1 MEQKQK
7 PLLIVAEDVESEA
20 LGTLIINK
28 LRAGIKVGWFCQV
41 SVFGTI
47 SVVLIG
53 TVFRSVLSKLLVLE
67 KTGRQTY
74 RTLLSLL
81 EER

>member
-1 MEQKQK
+1 MDQKQK

-28 LRAGIKVGWFCQV
+28 LRAGIKVGWFSQV
-41 SVFGTI
+41 SAFGTI

>member
-1 MEQKQK
+1 M
-7 PLLIVAEDVESEA
+7 ESEA

-28 LRAGIKVGWFCQV
+28 LHAGIKVGWFCQV
-41 SVFGTI
+41 SVFGNI

-53 TVFRSVLSKLLVLE
+53 TVFRSAPSKLLVLE

>member
-1 MEQKQK
+1 M
-7 PLLIVAEDVESEA
+7 ESEA

-28 LRAGIKVGWFCQV
+28 LHAGIKVGWFCQV

-67 KTGRQTY
+67 KTDVSVVHFV
-74 RTLLSLL
+74 SLYNSK
-81 EER
+81 

>member
-1 MEQKQK
+1 LTE
-7 PLLIVAEDVESEA
+7 VTS
-20 LGTLIINK
+20 
-28 LRAGIKVGWFCQV
+28 LRTSCLCCQSSWFCQV

-67 KTGRQTY
+67 KTDVSVVHFV
-74 RTLLSLL
+74 SLYNSK
-81 EER
+81 